1 MRRRLL
7 LVVVLLSGCTWS
19 NSLYQAR
26 RLAAEGDAAA
36 RRGEPFEAQRAWDLA
51 GVKADSAYARA
62 HGVGRGA
69 AEALWVRGRSEAR
82 RPDCG
87 AAIATLDEALIAFP
101 DAPWREAVLL
111 ELGRCRM
118 AMGDLTAVA
127 HFAALLE
134 SRDPA
139 RRREAHLRAGHL
151 AVQEQRWA
159 DAITLLAGEDTASA
173 RVDRAVALSG
183 LGRTD
188 EALQS
193 VVPLLGAADSTLA
206 WEPLVRLL
214 ATRNTA
220 DADRFL
226 ALLSAQ
232 PTANDARR
240 SAWLVAAIDAGL
252 PVDPVA
258 AERHFEAL
266 VRLPASRFV
275 NEGRLRIA
283 EYRVGQAMSMRGLRS
298 ALDAL
303 GGLGAGGGLAAA
315 RITELQ
321 RIGGQMVAEHDSLT
335 PGQGTGDLTL
345 FALAE
350 VARDS
355 LRAPALAS
363 SLWLQL
369 EQGWPA
375 SPFVPKAMMARMAS
389 LSDSAETLRGRLL
402 TMTTSPYLAFAR
414 GENDPRFAPLED
426 SLSTFITARA
436 RRLAAA
442 AAAAQVDKE

>member
-1 MRRRLL
+1 MRRLL
-7 LVVVLLSGCTWS
+7 VGVVLLSGCTWS

-26 RLAAEGDAAA
+26 RLAAEGEAAA
-36 RRGEPFEAQRAWDLA
+36 RNGQAFEAQRAWDLA

-82 RPDCG
+82 RPDCP
-87 AAIATLDEALIAFP
+87 AAIATLDQALIALP
-101 DAPWREAVLL
+101 NAPWREGLLL
-111 ELGRCRM
+111 ELGRCRA
-118 AMGDLTAVA
+118 AMGDPSAGA
-127 HFAALLE
+127 HFAELLQ

-151 AVQEQRWA
+151 AVQEQRWNEA
-159 DAITLLAGEDTASA
+159 LTLLAGEDTASA
-173 RVDRAVALSG
+173 RVDRAVALSA

-188 EALQS
+188 EALQ
-193 VVPLLGAADSTLA
+193 VVAPLLLVADSTVA
-206 WEPLVRLL
+206 WEPLVRHF
-214 ATRNTA
+214 AAHSTA

-226 ALLSAQ
+226 ERLSAQ
-232 PTANDARR
+232 PTANDVRR
-240 SAWLVAAIDAGL
+240 SAWLFAAIDAGL

-258 AERHFEAL
+258 AERHFQSL
-266 VRLPASRFV
+266 VRLPASRSV

-283 EYRVGQAMSMRGLRS
+283 EYRVGQATSMRGLQS

-303 GGLGAGGGLAAA
+303 GNLGTGSGLAAA
-315 RITELQ
+315 RIAELQ
-321 RIGGQMVAEHDSLT
+321 RIGGQMVAEHDSLVV
-335 PGQGTGDLTL
+335 GKGAGDLTL

-363 SLWLQL
+363 SLWWQL

-375 SPFVPKAMMARMAS
+375 SPFVPKALMARMAIVP
-389 LSDSAETLRGRLL
+389 DSTEALRGRLVA
-402 TMTTSPYLAFAR
+402 MTASPYLAFAR
-414 GENDPRFAPLED
+414 GENDPRFVQLED
-426 SLSTFITARA
+426 SLGDFITARA

-442 AAAAQVDKE
+442 AAAAQADKE